1 LFGSEAD
8 AVARELQQRLSDAS
22 AFQVDLPDG
31 KTLDY
36 GGASVG
42 VVCLRP
48 DSIDADDALQ
58 KADAAMYRVKMAR
71 SREARGNALH

>member
-1 LFGSEAD
+1 MKVE
-8 AVARELQQRLSDAS
+8 
-22 AFQVDLPDG
+22 LPDG

>member
-1 LFGSEAD
+1 MSWPQKPVGMTSHSTSQKATI
-8 AVARELQQRLSDAS
+8 
-22 AFQVDLPDG
+22 DLPDG